1 MSREA
6 LRAPVRLHAL
16 QTGFAA
22 HLRDPE
28 TTPAP
33 GGIEERRLQIYRE
46 LFYNNIEGLLANNF
60 PVIRGLRGDAA
71 WHRLVRDFYREHH
84 AQTPLFPEIGRE
96 FLRYLETRQ
105 QRGDDD
111 PPFLLEL
118 AHYEW
123 VELALALDDIDLAA
137 IEHTRDGNLLD
148 EVPLPSP
155 LAWPLAYRW
164 PVQRLSATF
173 LPETPPEQPTF
184 LLVLRDRGDSVRFKQ
199 IDGLA
204 FALLQALHENVERDD
219 GQRRSGRELLL
230 ELAASTSAA
239 DIETFVANGATLLA
253 QLRERD
259 AVLGTVRN

>member
-1 MSREA
+1 MSHEA
-6 LRAPVRLHAL
+6 LRAPARLHAL

-28 TTPAP
+28 AAPAP
-33 GGIEERRLQIYRE
+33 DGVEERRLQIYRE

-60 PVIRGLRGDAA
+60 PVIRALHGDVA
-71 WHRLVRDFYREHH
+71 WHRLVRDFYREHR

-96 FLRYLETRQ
+96 FLRYLESRQ

-123 VELALALDDIDLAA
+123 VELALALDDTDLAA
-137 IEHTRDGNLLD
+137 IEHARDGDLLD
-148 EVPLPSP
+148 DVPLPSP

-173 LPETPPEQPTF
+173 MPDAPPESPTF

-199 IDGLA
+199 IDGLT
-204 FALLQALHENVERDD
+204 FALMQALHANAQQDE
-219 GQRRSGRELLL
+219 GQRRNGRELLL
-230 ELAASTSAA
+230 DLAMTTGSA
-239 DIETFVANGATLLA
+239 DREKFVADGAALLA
-253 QLRERD
+253 QLHERD
-259 AVLGTVRN
+259 AVLGTVRA